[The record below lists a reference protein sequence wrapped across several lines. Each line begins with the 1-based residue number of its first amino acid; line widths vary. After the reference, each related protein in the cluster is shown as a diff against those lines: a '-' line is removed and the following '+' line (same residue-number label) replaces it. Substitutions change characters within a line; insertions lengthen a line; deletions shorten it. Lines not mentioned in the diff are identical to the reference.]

1 MDIPSLS
8 RLRALCGALDGLVA
22 QPQSQMDSV
31 TSRRQLLQEILV
43 RRRTPRL
50 VNFLSRNS
58 SSFLRF
64 STVRPL
70 ALHAKLERPRGLR
83 RGRVFDFECVTGWVQ
98 GEFDGVDNRQERE
111 SDLDLGE
118 IAAQAAMDSQAEGGK
133 GARLHVLRPFRREP
147 VAIEALRF
155 RIALGQT
162 AGHGIADNDP
172 RSVRARCSRQKAQ
185 VSCTLEIVHAVLA
198 RTYHMGLE

>member
-1 MDIPSLS
+1 
-8 RLRALCGALDGLVA
+8 
-22 QPQSQMDSV
+22 MDSV
-31 TSRRQLLQEILV
+31 TSRRHLLQEILV

-70 ALHAKLERPRGLR
+70 AQHAKLERPRGLR

-98 GEFDGVDNRQERE
+98 GEFDGVDDRHERE
-111 SDLDLGE
+111 GVLDLGE

-133 GARLHVLRPFRREP
+133 GARLHVLRTFRREP
-147 VAIEALRF
+147 VAIEALRL
-155 RIALGQT
+155 RVALGQT
-162 AGHGIADNDP
+162 VYHGIAYNDP
-172 RSVRARCSRQKAQ
+172 PSGRARCSRQRVQA
-185 VSCTLEIVHAVLA
+185 SCTLEIIHAVLA